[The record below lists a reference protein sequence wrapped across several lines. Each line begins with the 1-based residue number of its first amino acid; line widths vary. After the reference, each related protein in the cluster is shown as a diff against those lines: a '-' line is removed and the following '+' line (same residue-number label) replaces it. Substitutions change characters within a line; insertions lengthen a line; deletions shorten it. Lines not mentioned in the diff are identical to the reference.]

1 MNVLKVN
8 DNGIKEIEIN
18 TITDTK
24 LQFNDLVIQY
34 LEESNIIS
42 ISYDTT
48 PTTILY
54 IYSVIKRGQPVRFK
68 CYHSDIRLEICEP
81 ENMEIE
87 QC

>member
-1 MNVLKVN
+1 MNVLKVYN
-8 DNGIKEIEIN
+8 NGIKEVEIN

-34 LEESNIIS
+34 SEGSNIIV

-54 IYSVIKRGQPVRFK
+54 VYSVIKRGQPVRFK
-68 CYHSDIRLEICEP
+68 CYQSDMRLEICEP

>member
-1 MNVLKVN
+1 MNILKVC
-8 DNGIKEIEIN
+8 DNGMKEIEIN

-24 LQFNDLVIQY
+24 LQFNDLVVQY
-34 LEESNIIS
+34 LEESNIIA

-68 CYHSDIRLEICEP
+68 CMQTDFRLEIYEP

>member
-8 DNGIKEIEIN
+8 DNGMKEIEIN

-34 LEESNIIS
+34 LEGSNIIV

-54 IYSVIKRGQPVRFK
+54 VYSVIKRGQPVRFK
-68 CYHSDIRLEICEP
+68 CYQSDIRLEIYEP